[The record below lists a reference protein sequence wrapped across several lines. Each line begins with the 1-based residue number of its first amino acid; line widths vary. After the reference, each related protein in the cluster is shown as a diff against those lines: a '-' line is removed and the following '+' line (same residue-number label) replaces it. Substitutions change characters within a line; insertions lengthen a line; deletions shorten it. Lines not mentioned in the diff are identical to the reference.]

1 MPSGISFFWL
11 ITEGYISHQLS
22 LNLRGLL
29 QVYMRTYQNKTYRKY
44 TMQDLTSTGLE
55 KNSNQELAG
64 KLNELL
70 ANYHIYYQNVRG
82 FHWNIKGVNFFQ
94 LHAKFEELYTAALT
108 RIDEIAERILT
119 LGYTP
124 LHSFT
129 DYLSASSIKEVKN
142 ATSDR
147 ETVGTTIQNITLL
160 IQLEREILKLAG
172 ESNDEGTLGLIST
185 DLNENEKTFWM
196 LNAFLNG

>member
-1 MPSGISFFWL
+1 
-11 ITEGYISHQLS
+11 
-22 LNLRGLL
+22 
-29 QVYMRTYQNKTYRKY
+29 
-44 TMQDLTSTGLE
+44 MQDLTLTGLE
-55 KNSNQELAG
+55 KKSNQELAT

-82 FHWNIKGVNFFQ
+82 FHWNIKGSNFFQ
-94 LHAKFEELYTAALT
+94 LHAKFEELYTNALT

-124 LHSFT
+124 LHSFS
-129 DYLSASSIKEVKN
+129 DFIKNAQIKETHN
-142 ATSDR
+142 LTSDR
-147 ETVGTTIQNITLL
+147 DTVGTTIENITYI
-160 IQLEREILKLAG
+160 IQLEREILKLAD
-172 ESNDEGTLGLIST
+172 ESDDEGTEGLIST

>member
-1 MPSGISFFWL
+1 
-11 ITEGYISHQLS
+11 
-22 LNLRGLL
+22 
-29 QVYMRTYQNKTYRKY
+29 
-44 TMQDLTSTGLE
+44 MQDLTATGLE
-55 KNSNQELAG
+55 KKSNQELAS

-94 LHAKFEELYTAALT
+94 LHAKFEELYTNALT

-124 LHSFT
+124 LHSFS
-129 DYLSASSIKEVKN
+129 DYIKTATIKETQN
-142 ATSDR
+142 LTSDR
-147 ETVGTTIQNITLL
+147 ETVGTTIENLTFLL
-160 IQLEREILKLAG
+160 HLERKILKLAG
-172 ESNDEGTLGLIST
+172 QSNDEGTLSLISD

>member
-1 MPSGISFFWL
+1 MK
-11 ITEGYISHQLS
+11 
-22 LNLRGLL
+22 NL
-29 QVYMRTYQNKTYRKY
+29 T
-44 TMQDLTSTGLE
+44 DTGLE
-55 KNSNQELAG
+55 KKSNQELAA

-82 FHWNIKGVNFFQ
+82 FHWNIKGGNFFQ
-94 LHAKFEELYTAALT
+94 LHAKFEELYTTALT
-108 RIDEIAERILT
+108 RIDEVAERILT

-124 LHSFT
+124 LHTFSDFISNAT
-129 DYLSASSIKEVKN
+129 IKETHN
-142 ATSDR
+142 LTSDR
-147 ETVGTTIQNITLL
+147 DTVGTTIENITYL

>member
-1 MPSGISFFWL
+1 
-11 ITEGYISHQLS
+11 
-22 LNLRGLL
+22 
-29 QVYMRTYQNKTYRKY
+29 
-44 TMQDLTSTGLE
+44 MQDLTATGLE
-55 KNSNQELAG
+55 KKSNQELST

-94 LHAKFEELYTAALT
+94 LHAKFEELYTTALT

-124 LHSFT
+124 LHSFS
-129 DYLSASSIKEVKN
+129 DYIKNSSITEAHN
-142 ATSDR
+142 LTSDR
-147 ETVGTTIQNITLL
+147 DTVGTTIENITLL
-160 IQLEREILKLAG
+160 IQLEREILKLAD
-172 ESNDEGTLGLIST
+172 ESDDEGTEGLIST

-196 LNAFLNG
+196 LNAFLNN